1 MEWNTQPRALEV
13 VSNAIPMVF
22 GQPIF
27 EVVRVRGVDKLGTLF
42 DYQID
47 VQTIES
53 NGLTVNTMDQVLD
66 VDKLVGQS
74 LTLRIAIEGSGTP
87 GDGEFNVGAGVR
99 EISGVISEVACRG
112 SDDRRMYYMPAFAV
126 SPLARE
132 LDPTESPFQGQE
144 RSGDLQRDPA
154 EVPLQ
159 GQMEHHRRGRRQPP
173 LSEAGLPA
181 AVLDE

>member
-53 NGLTVNTMDQVLD
+53 NGLDITT
-66 VDKLVGQS
+66 KL
-74 LTLRIAIEGSGTP
+74 I
-87 GDGEFNVGAGVR
+87 
-99 EISGVISEVACRG
+99 
-112 SDDRRMYYMPAFAV
+112 
-126 SPLARE
+126 
-132 LDPTESPFQGQE
+132 
-144 RSGDLQRDPA
+144 
-154 EVPLQ
+154 
-159 GQMEHHRRGRRQPP
+159 
-173 LSEAGLPA
+173 
-181 AVLDE
+181 